1 MITGPAIGTFD
12 EQSQEILRIRRKAEQ
27 ELMHHQ
33 RIEARY
39 EHEEG
44 FGIMSP
50 EMAALRLKHYT
61 AINEMKK
68 AIAAMKKIPLHV
80 ERWDSL

>member
-1 MITGPAIGTFD
+1 MITGPATGTFD
-12 EQSQEILRIRRKAEQ
+12 EQSQEILRILREAEQ
-27 ELMHHQ
+27 ELMHHK

-68 AIAAMKKIPLHV
+68 AIAEMKTIPLRV
-80 ERWDSL
+80 GRWDSL

>member
-12 EQSQEILRIRRKAEQ
+12 EQSQELLHNLKMAEQ

-33 RIEARY
+33 RIEAQY
-39 EHEEG
+39 EQEEG

-50 EMAALRLKHYT
+50 EMAALRLKHHT
-61 AINEMKK
+61 AIYEMAK
-68 AIAAMKKIPLHV
+68 AIAAMRKFPLHV